1 MATLVATETAGVR
14 VLRLK
19 GSLTCEGVEEIGPA
33 FAAEAQGPVR
43 LVVDLADVDMIAT
56 PGITMLLTAD
66 RALKQAGGRMILTG
80 TRDFVQELL
89 RRCRLDS
96 VWTVVRD
103 PAEAIRQAGQVQ

>member
-1 MATLVATETAGVR
+1 MATLIATDSGKVR

-19 GSLTCEGVEEIGPA
+19 GSLTFAGVEEIGPA

-43 LVVDLADVDMIAT
+43 LVVDLTDVDVIAT

-66 RALKQAGGRMILTG
+66 RAVKQAGGRMILTG
-80 TRDFVQELL
+80 TRDFVQEVL
-89 RRCRLDS
+89 RRCRLDT